1 MVKKTTKQ
9 LLNYYNMSYLF
20 YIDHKNNKVLHGDV
34 VKLSPELALLSS
46 EEVLFIILAYD
57 YNSIYRQFPEKQR
70 VSKAIWHVYNDNVPN
85 LLNEEKRPQR
95 IKSAIEAYKGL
106 QYNRNIELVEMYN
119 RKIDELLKLLE
130 AETSTTGIKNNMD
143 SIDKFRKAIRSI
155 ESEIV
160 EEKLMDGELKG
171 NAQLSWLEK
180 LQANQKM
187 YFAVTAKRD

>member
-1 MVKKTTKQ
+1 
-9 LLNYYNMSYLF
+9 MSYLF
-20 YIDHKNNKVLHGDV
+20 FADVKNNKVLHPDV

-95 IKSAIEAYKGL
+95 IKSAIEAYKSL
-106 QYNRNIELVEMYN
+106 QYNRNVELVEMYN
-119 RKIDELLKLLE
+119 RKIDDLLKLLE

-155 ESEIV
+155 ESEII

-180 LQANQKM
+180 LQSNQKM